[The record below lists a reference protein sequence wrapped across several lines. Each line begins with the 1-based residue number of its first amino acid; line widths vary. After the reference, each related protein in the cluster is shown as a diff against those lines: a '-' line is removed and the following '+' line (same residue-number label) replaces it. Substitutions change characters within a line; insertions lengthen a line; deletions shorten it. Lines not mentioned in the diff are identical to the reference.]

1 MTDRAAALQQGSKRI
16 PFVDIAKAIAIFLV
30 LMGHTVDSDTMS
42 KTVIYS
48 FHMPLFFMLSGF
60 VMKSRASYTKE
71 TWKTFL
77 GKRVWT
83 MLFTYLLWGLIYA
96 KFSFKHLLYI
106 LWGTRNTLIYAESL
120 TSLWF
125 LPVLFLA
132 SVMAEAVNAAASRIK
147 CNRALVLSLF
157 AVGMLCI
164 GLILPTNEK
173 YGYPFG
179 ADIAFTAAGFMLIG
193 ELAAM
198 LFQMP
203 FTQKPLLS
211 AVCFLVSAG
220 CFIAYFLLVPQ
231 DGYVLMA
238 NSIYGNPFLF
248 VFISL
253 IGSVM
258 VISFS
263 MLLQCVKQD
272 QKLLPYIGRNT
283 LGIFILHKPVV
294 ELLRKVVTKLH
305 FDYNHPVCLFVI
317 PVVTL
322 CVVLPV
328 LYVIQRYAPFLFGK
342 TDFERKKEV

>member
-1 MTDRAAALQQGSKRI
+1 MS
-16 PFVDIAKAIAIFLV
+16 LV
-30 LMGHTVDSDTMS
+30 LV
-42 KTVIYS
+42 YS
-48 FHMPLFFMLSGF
+48 RPVSPLHVGNRMDRLLLPFSRRNLRPEPHQPALHGIGAESPADFIHRHVHLPLF
-60 VMKSRASYTKE
+60 
-71 TWKTFL
+71 
-77 GKRVWT
+77 
-83 MLFTYLLWGLIYA
+83 
-96 KFSFKHLLYI
+96 
-106 LWGTRNTLIYAESL
+106 
-120 TSLWF
+120 
-125 LPVLFLA
+125 
-132 SVMAEAVNAAASRIK
+132 
-147 CNRALVLSLF
+147 
-157 AVGMLCI
+157 
-164 GLILPTNEK
+164 
-173 YGYPFG
+173 
-179 ADIAFTAAGFMLIG
+179 
-193 ELAAM
+193 
-198 LFQMP
+198 
-203 FTQKPLLS
+203 S